1 MSLELSERVKIA
13 YKKLKASVYF
23 DKTQLPLRDQLIV
36 YESQDIESHLE
47 TLVQNLTG
55 SDHDWNAFIDQI
67 LSRVSILVYPKKLQ
81 EGSENTV
88 ILNSSSTPIR
98 MEKPQFFIDLPVDGH
113 MLGVLWV
120 LSVGRILDKNCED
133 DSEGMYEHSYGNRL
147 KKNLVNPE
155 SGDITYSPYLFEPYF
170 SQYESWRD
178 RGLKRAK
185 ERLNDKQDA
194 VILTLD
200 FKSFYYSV
208 DMLETDFENFLKS
221 YDHSELWIQRVNY
234 FVYRVLRQYS
244 DMIRPICSGTELSIA
259 DRTIL
264 PIGFLPS
271 NILSNW
277 VLTSFDNTVIE
288 QWNPVYYGRYVDDII
303 IVDKVEKNS
312 PLYKRARN
320 KDEAQQLT
328 SDDVIELFLQKC
340 ERPVLQIYEKETYK
354 KEKDDDIT
362 YEINTELF
370 SSPHCHICVQNSK
383 VKVFYFQSG
392 ATQALLKCFQTQIAR
407 NVSEFRMMPDMD
419 RVLSGKDYSEI
430 FNLRNSDSI
439 NKLRSVDGITINK
452 FALSKFLGKYRK
464 VCGLINDKKEENA
477 FEKDLMVILDE
488 QTLIDNY
495 GVWERILEILVVNNR
510 IKLLEQCA
518 LRILS
523 AIRRLEISEDKVHTN
538 GIHVKDG
545 LLRVFRAALCRTTA
559 LTWSAEINH
568 VIEKI
573 HETLSG
579 NSNQFACSSQVL
591 KLFLP
596 DLILQARLDYCRFR
610 MINKYVLPLPIDCML
625 NQLAGE
631 DYPDIHLCELS
642 ENIEILDSEWV
653 SNSYCYYPYM
663 VTPQEISFFLLC
675 AGICNGRIYNAKEH
689 EAELKRIYLDCNFP
703 NIKRT
708 EDHTLYELEEIK
720 VTSFNSFNGLHSLNS
735 SNIPDNNSHV
745 IYVGRKN
752 PCNYK
757 NKLCVAIGN
766 AELKVDNFKAALN
779 KKPNRSYQR
788 YRNLSKML
796 DAAMDQQVDLLV
808 FPENYLPLEWLPTV
822 SRFCANNQIGLITG
836 IEHVLF
842 GSKNPVVYN
851 LTAVILPYVHNDQKF
866 AHVFYHSK
874 VRFSPEEK
882 RQIEGH
888 YCTCKEGNG
897 YQLFGWH
904 NVWFPVYCCYEL
916 ASIKDRTLFHSYA
929 DMVVAVEWNKDI
941 AYFSSIIESMCR
953 DLHCYCIQANSSGP
967 GDSRVLQ
974 PTKSELR
981 DIIKTKGGKNPCILA
996 ADINVAA
1003 LREFQSLHYSL
1014 QKDSGGFK
1022 PTPPDFDREIL
1033 KRKQDG
1039 TLFQWF
1045 KENSIE

>member
-1 MSLELSERVKIA
+1 MGIDKSNVNFVIHYNMPKSLEA
-13 YKKLKASVYF
+13 YYQEAGRAG
-23 DKTQLPLRDQLIV
+23 RD
-36 YESQDIESHLE
+36 
-47 TLVQNLTG
+47 G
-55 SDHDWNAFIDQI
+55 
-67 LSRVSILVYPKKLQ
+67 
-81 EGSENTV
+81 
-88 ILNSSSTPIR
+88 
-98 MEKPQFFIDLPVDGH
+98 
-113 MLGVLWV
+113 
-120 LSVGRILDKNCED
+120 
-133 DSEGMYEHSYGNRL
+133 
-147 KKNLVNPE
+147 
-155 SGDITYSPYLFEPYF
+155 EP
-170 SQYESWRD
+170 
-178 RGLKRAK
+178 
-185 ERLNDKQDA
+185 
-194 VILTLD
+194 
-200 FKSFYYSV
+200 
-208 DMLETDFENFLKS
+208 
-221 YDHSELWIQRVNY
+221 
-234 FVYRVLRQYS
+234 
-244 DMIRPICSGTELSIA
+244 A
-259 DRTIL
+259 D
-264 PIGFLPS
+264 
-271 NILSNW
+271 
-277 VLTSFDNTVIE
+277 
-288 QWNPVYYGRYVDDII
+288 
-303 IVDKVEKNS
+303 
-312 PLYKRARN
+312 
-320 KDEAQQLT
+320 
-328 SDDVIELFLQKC
+328 C
-340 ERPVLQIYEKETYK
+340 
-354 KEKDDDIT
+354 
-362 YEINTELF
+362 
-370 SSPHCHICVQNSK
+370 
-383 VKVFYFQSG
+383 
-392 ATQALLKCFQTQIAR
+392 
-407 NVSEFRMMPDMD
+407 
-419 RVLSGKDYSEI
+419 
-430 FNLRNSDSI
+430 
-439 NKLRSVDGITINK
+439 
-452 FALSKFLGKYRK
+452 
-464 VCGLINDKKEENA
+464 
-477 FEKDLMVILDE
+477 
-488 QTLIDNY
+488 
-495 GVWERILEILVVNNR
+495 
-510 IKLLEQCA
+510 
-518 LRILS
+518 
-523 AIRRLEISEDKVHTN
+523 
-538 GIHVKDG
+538 
-545 LLRVFRAALCRTTA
+545 
-559 LTWSAEINH
+559 
-568 VIEKI
+568 
-573 HETLSG
+573 
-579 NSNQFACSSQVL
+579 
-591 KLFLP
+591 
-596 DLILQARLDYCRFR
+596 CRFR
-610 MINKYVLPLPIDCML
+610 MINKYVLPLPIDCIL
-625 NQLAGE
+625 NQLMGE
-631 DYPDIHLCELS
+631 DHPDIHLCELS

-653 SNSYCYYPYM
+653 SNPYCYYPYM

-675 AGICNGRIYNAKEH
+675 AGICNGKIYNAQEH
-689 EAELKRIYLDCNFP
+689 ETELKRIYLNCNFP
-703 NIKRT
+703 NIERT
-708 EDHTLYELEEIK
+708 ENHTLYELEEIK

-745 IYVGRKN
+745 IYVGRKD

-796 DAAMDQQVDLLV
+796 DAAIDQQVDLLV

-866 AHVFYHSK
+866 AHIFYHSK

-1045 KENSIE
+1045 KENSF